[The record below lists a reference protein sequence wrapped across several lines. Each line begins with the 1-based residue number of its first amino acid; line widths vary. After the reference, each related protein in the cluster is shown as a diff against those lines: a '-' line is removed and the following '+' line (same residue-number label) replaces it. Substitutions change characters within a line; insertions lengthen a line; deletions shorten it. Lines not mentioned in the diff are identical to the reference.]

1 MANDYRLLLAVR
13 QGLGTITVNG
23 GAPAEFYTE
32 GDVLTIAVAP
42 DSGFH
47 TAMWYSSPSNTF
59 LSPQL
64 SFSYTMP
71 SQDVKMYVVLT
82 GQNVPVND
90 YGLKYQGGYA
100 TNYGGNV
107 WDLQILRT
115 GYSGDVIPL
124 QINDIRYNWGNTGND
139 PLETIIGSSVDFT
152 IAGETGE
159 FNEFL
164 VGGNRTWKVVLS
176 QVGTNNDFTDWN
188 LHQVGFTLIFRSI
201 AFGNGKFIAVDPSK
215 SYSSTNGI
223 TWTNTATL
231 PFGFTFNDVT
241 FGNGQ
246 FVAVGW
252 ANVSGTVFGRVYTS
266 PDGITWTS
274 RTPASNQRWERVR
287 YGGGLYVAV
296 ANYNNAGETDLVM
309 YSADGITWTT
319 SNIVSRNYTG
329 VAYGNGLWVAVASS
343 IGGLTDLT
351 SYSYDAVTWNSV
363 PSSGFSSSNL
373 IFADG
378 KFTNGSAYS
387 TDGINWSFGT
397 GGFAFQGLTY
407 GNGYFVGVRT
417 NINNLYYS
425 TNGINWL
432 NLPNILDNDGFYSFA
447 FGNNLFVGGSIN
459 NSSIVL
465 NFESLI
471 PFFTGF
477 IAPDFI
483 TSQFKSGPKLFEFTA
498 IDGLKGLD
506 SIRSNFSSWPDP
518 RTQALSAIVGGLNQS
533 YIDKRD
539 VFVGVNI
546 HETRMDDSI
555 TPFRQF
561 NVPLNAI
568 YTDGETAKFT
578 NGVRIENEQLYLKD
592 TIERMV
598 NPFLARVFLWRD
610 KFYVIRLNEY
620 NKLAYQAF
628 TFGPNQELLLSETII
643 NGDDINADINRPEET
658 ARRVFTEFNAF
669 LNLGVLDKDSQG
681 GVFDAKF
688 ESPEWNLN
696 SAASPYPN
704 TYQLILWDYHFAIP
718 SLQPSSVP
726 SGNTA
731 LVQYVS
737 DSSGEYCQIW
747 TTTTTAGVADPN
759 ISYISANTNSTGGAI
774 TIAQETA
781 NTISLTF
788 EYMVERV
795 GSAFPV
801 TPGVGTHAVGVM
813 LKIGNQYLFRDTSTT
828 FAWTPTET
836 VMQFAVTTGS
846 VWNSIAI
853 NNVLVPTDGEVELRL
868 YQLICNGGTPNRY
881 VIRYDNVS
889 LKIEKTDGLSLA
901 KLGVKGITGSPY
913 ANVHPD
919 YNTHIGDAVTSNS
932 ASAIQLL
939 IEGNPVSEE
948 WSRDGVESLPLLDVI
963 IQELAN
969 LKGRTNYR
977 VMATLERR
985 PIEPWRSFL
994 FNGRYWALMSYQ
1006 LDCRTGTAQIE
1017 LYDLGIEPT
1026 T

>member
-1 MANDYRLLLAVR
+1 MNDYRLLLSVR
-13 QGLGTITVNG
+13 EGLGTITVNG
-23 GAPAEFYTE
+23 VAPAEFYTE

-42 DSGFH
+42 DAGFH
-47 TAMWYSSPSNTF
+47 TAMWYSSPGNSF
-59 LSPQL
+59 LSSQL

-71 SQDVKMYVVLT
+71 SEDVKMYVVLT

-139 PLETIIGSSVDFT
+139 PIETIIGSSVDFT

-176 QVGTNNDFTDWN
+176 EVGENNDITDWQASAPN
-188 LHQVGFTLIFRSI
+188 AAFRS
-201 AFGNGKFIAVDPSK
+201 
-215 SYSSTNGI
+215 
-223 TWTNTATL
+223 L
-231 PFGFTFNDVT
+231 T
-241 FGNGQ
+241 FGNGL
-246 FVAVGW
+246 FVGAFSLIYYSTDGINWNTVPVGLSIEYVTYGNGLFVGVGF
-252 ANVSGTVFGRVYTS
+252 ANVSGVPTGFAASSPDGINWTARTPAANNWWQGVAYGNGLFVAVARSGASNRIMTS
-266 PDGITWTS
+266 PDGITWTARNS
-274 RTPASNQRWERVR
+274 GINPDFSGIA
-287 YGGGLYVAV
+287 YGAGIWVAV
-296 ANYNNAGETDLVM
+296 SNGSTGGTTFTSY
-309 YSADGITWTT
+309 DGITWDEQPTT
-319 SNIVSRNYTG
+319 
-329 VAYGNGLWVAVASS
+329 
-343 IGGLTDLT
+343 
-351 SYSYDAVTWNSV
+351 
-363 PSSGFSSSNL
+363 
-373 IFADG
+373 FAANTILYANG
-378 KFTNGSAYS
+378 KFTVGNNYS
-387 TDGINWSFGT
+387 VDGITWFTNSIPFT
-397 GGFAFQGLTY
+397 PQAITY
-407 GNGYFVGVRT
+407 GNGYFVAVTDFGT
-417 NINNLYYS
+417 NRIAYS
-425 TNGINWL
+425 LDAINWVAI
-432 NLPNILDNDGFYSFA
+432 PAASDATFESVT
-447 FGNNLFVGGSIN
+447 FGNDVFVAGATSGSSKINYLLFDGIK
-459 NSSIVL
+459 
-465 NFESLI
+465 
-471 PFFTGF
+471 PYFTGF

-533 YIDKRD
+533 FIDKRD

-598 NPFLARVFLWRD
+598 NPFLGRVFLWRD

-628 TFGPNQELLLSETII
+628 TFGPNQELLFSETII

-696 SAASPYPN
+696 SPASPYPD
-704 TYQLILWDYHFAIP
+704 TYQLILWDYHYAIP
-718 SLQPSSVP
+718 SNQPSSVP

-737 DSSGEYCQIW
+737 DGSGEYVQIW
-747 TTTTTAGVADPN
+747 TTTTTDGVDDPN
-759 ISYISANTNSTGGAI
+759 ISWISANTNSTGGAI
-774 TIAQETA
+774 TIAQENA

-788 EYMVERV
+788 KYMVERV
-795 GSAFPV
+795 SASFPV
-801 TPGVGTHAVGVM
+801 SPAGGTHAVGLMV
-813 LKIGNQYLFRDTSTT
+813 KIGEEYLYRDTSTT
-828 FAWTPTET
+828 FDWTATPT

-853 NNVLVPTDGEVELRL
+853 NNVLVPTDGEVEIRL

-881 VIRYDNVS
+881 VIRYDDLS
-889 LKIEKTDGLSLA
+889 LKIEKTDGLSLS
-901 KLGVKGITGSPY
+901 KLGVKAITGSPY

-939 IEGNPVSEE
+939 IDGNPVSEE
-948 WSRDGVESLPLLDVI
+948 WSRDGVETLPLLDI
-963 IQELAN
+963 IVQELAN

-977 VMATLERR
+977 VLATLERR
-985 PIEPWRSFL
+985 EIQPWRSFL

>member
-13 QGLGTITVNG
+13 EGLGTITVNG
-23 GAPAEFYTE
+23 VAPAEFYTE
-32 GDVLTIAVAP
+32 GDVLTIAVTP
-42 DSGFH
+42 DAGFH
-47 TAMWYSSPSNTF
+47 TAKWYSLPGNTF
-59 LSPQL
+59 LSSSL
-64 SFSYTMP
+64 SFSFTMP
-71 SQDVKMYVVLT
+71 SQDTKVYTLLT
-82 GQNVPVND
+82 GQNVPINT

-107 WDLQILRT
+107 WDLQIQRL
-115 GYSGDVIPL
+115 GYSGAVIPL
-124 QINDIRYNWGNTGND
+124 QINDITYNWGNTGND
-139 PLETIIGSSVDFT
+139 PIETIIGSSVDFT
-152 IAGETGE
+152 IAGETGD

-164 VGGNRTWKVVLS
+164 VGGNRSWKVVLS
-176 QVGTNNDFTDWN
+176 QIGTNNDITDWQGVSVTN
-188 LHQVGFTLIFRSI
+188 GYRDI
-201 AFGNGKFIAVDPSK
+201 AFGNGIFVGTFGPFRAY
-215 SYSSTNGI
+215 SYDGI
-223 TWTNTATL
+223 TWVESSPVGWQAEY
-231 PFGFTFNDVT
+231 VT
-241 FGNGQ
+241 FGNGL
-246 FVAVGW
+246 FVAVGY
-252 ANVSGTVFGRVYTS
+252 AIVSGVPTSFIYTSTNGINWTSRTPSEAMSFREIAFANGLFVAVADSGTNRIMTS

-274 RTPASNQRWERVR
+274 RPTNINPSFSGIA
-287 YGGGLYVAV
+287 YGTGVWVAV
-296 ANYNNAGETDLVM
+296 CDNSTGGFSFTSY
-309 YSADGITWTT
+309 DGITWDEQPT
-319 SNIVSRNYTG
+319 IF
-329 VAYGNGLWVAVASS
+329 ASS
-343 IGGLTDLT
+343 T
-351 SYSYDAVTWNSV
+351 
-363 PSSGFSSSNL
+363 
-373 IFADG
+373 IFYADG
-378 KFTNGSAYS
+378 KFTTGSYYS
-387 TDGINWSFGT
+387 TDGFTWNSNSIP
-397 GGFAFQGLTY
+397 FAPESIAY
-407 GNGYFVGVRT
+407 GNGYFIAVNDTGT
-417 NINNLYYS
+417 NRIAYS
-425 TNGINWL
+425 TNAINWTGIPAAS
-432 NLPNILDNDGFYSFA
+432 NASFEAVA
-447 FGNNLFVGGSIN
+447 FGNNTFVIGGTTGTNKINYVLFEGVQ
-459 NSSIVL
+459 
-465 NFESLI
+465 

-533 YIDKRD
+533 FIDKRD

-546 HETRMDDSI
+546 HETRMNDTI

-598 NPFLARVFLWRD
+598 NPFMARVFLWKN

-620 NKLAYQAF
+620 NQISYKAF
-628 TFGPNQELLLSETII
+628 TFDPNQSLLLTETII

-669 LNLGVLDKDSQG
+669 LNLGILDKDSQG

-704 TYQLILWDYHFAIP
+704 TYQLILWDYHMAIP

-731 LVQYVS
+731 LVQYIA
-737 DSSGEYCQIW
+737 DSSGEYVQIW

-759 ISYISANTNSTGGAI
+759 ISWISANTNSTGGAI

-795 GSAFPV
+795 GSAFPI
-801 TPGVGTHAVGVM
+801 TPAGGTHSVGVM

-828 FAWTPTET
+828 FDWTATPT
-836 VMQFAVTTGS
+836 VMQFAVTAGS

-853 NNVLVPTDGEVELRL
+853 NNVLVPVDGEVELRL

-881 VIRYDNVS
+881 VIRYDNLS
-889 LKIEKTDGLSLA
+889 LKIEKTDGLSLS
-901 KLGVKGITGSPY
+901 KLGVKAITGFPY

-919 YNTHIGDAVTSNS
+919 YNTHIGDAITSNS

-939 IEGNPVSEE
+939 TAGNPVSEE
-948 WSRDGVESLPLLDVI
+948 WSRDGVESLPLLDI
-963 IQELAN
+963 IVQELAN

-977 VMATLERR
+977 ILATLERR

-994 FNGRYWALMSYQ
+994 FNGRYWALVSYQ